1 MEDRVFMLVPRWEYR
16 QESGLTIEE
25 LNEIGQEGWELAGYA
40 AAGNSPIRTFYV
52 FKRPIYDAPE
62 GKQVEEPDGQLSYLN
77 NTPISHLIAEVDRLD
92 MEDFAKSFPGNRAKK
107 RGYGKKLEYICHYND
122 IKTVGDLLSYGRSEY
137 LRINGNGKLSAGY
150 VGKAL
155 ENLYGVKTW

>member
-16 QESGLTIEE
+16 RESDLTIEE

-40 AAGNSPIRTFYV
+40 TVGNSPIREFYV
-52 FKRPIYDAPE
+52 FKRPICDAPE
-62 GKQVEEPDGQLSYLN
+62 GKQVEEPDRQLSYLN

-92 MEDFAKSFPGNRAKK
+92 MEDFAKSSPGNRAKK
-107 RGYGKKLEYICHYND
+107 RGYATKLGYICRYRD
-122 IKTVGDLLSYGRSEY
+122 IKTVGDLLSYGSTGY
-137 LRINGNGKLSAGY
+137 LSINGTGKSSAEY
-150 VGKAL
+150 VKKAL

>member
-16 QESGLTIEE
+16 RESDLTIEE

-40 AAGNSPIRTFYV
+40 AASDSSVREFYV

-62 GKQVEEPDGQLSYLN
+62 GKQVEESDGQLSYLN
-77 NTPISHLIAEVDRLD
+77 NTPISDLVAEVDRLD
-92 MEDFAKSFPGNRAKK
+92 MEDFAKSFPCNRAKK
-107 RGYGKKLEYICHYND
+107 RGYGTKLEYICRYRD
-122 IKTVGDLLSYGRSEY
+122 IKTVGDLLSYGRSGY
-137 LRINGNGKLSAGY
+137 LSINGTGKLSAEY

>member
-16 QESGLTIEE
+16 RESNLKIEE
-25 LNEIGQEGWELAGYA
+25 LNALGQEGWELAGYA
-40 AAGNSPIRTFYV
+40 TAGDSPVREFYV

-92 MEDFAKSFPGNRAKK
+92 MEDFAKNHPCNRAKK
-107 RGYGKKLEYICHYND
+107 RGYGTKLEYICHYRN
-122 IKTVGDLLSYGRSEY
+122 IKTVGDLLSYGRTGY
-137 LRINGNGKLSAGY
+137 LRINGTGKSSAEY

>member
-1 MEDRVFMLVPRWEYR
+1 MLVPRWEYR

-40 AAGNSPIRTFYV
+40 AAGNSPIRSFYV

-92 MEDFAKSFPGNRAKK
+92 TEDFAQSFPGNREKIEDLARNWRKFASIEKLK
-107 RGYGKKLEYICHYND
+107 RLATCCLMANRD
-122 IKTVGDLLSYGRSEY
+122 ISV
-137 LRINGNGKLSAGY
+137 
-150 VGKAL
+150 
-155 ENLYGVKTW
+155 